1 MAADL
6 FISLPHGSAIQEVH
20 AFQDGVLSI
29 LLFNAQQSLLQSL
42 FLFLLFYIGKQVKL
56 VYPFIL
62 YYPVRGNRDPAH
74 CERPIG
80 DLVKQLHSCRDNPT
94 PQIGGISQMCTAMGS
109 LWHGPPIV
117 VDVYR
122 AAVGTLIAVFPVIA
136 HIQRQAVRDEVL
148 IGELEDQ
155 GIRHFSDNDAGLIIR
170 VE

>member
-6 FISLPHGSAIQEVH
+6 FIPLPHGSAIQEVR

-29 LLFNAQQSLLQSL
+29 LLFNAQQSLLQGL

-80 DLVKQLHSCRDNPT
+80 DLVKQLHGSCDDRT
-94 PQIGGISQMCTAMGS
+94 SQIGGISKMCTAMGS
-109 LWHGPPIV
+109 FWNGPSIV

-122 AAVGTLIAVFPVIA
+122 AVVGTLIAVFPVIA
-136 HIQRQAVRDEVL
+136 HVQRQAVRDEVL
-148 IGELEDQ
+148 IGELENQ
-155 GIRHFSDNDAGLIIR
+155 GIRHFGDNDAGLII
-170 VE
+170 

>member
-6 FISLPHGSAIQEVH
+6 FIPLPHGSAIQEVR

-29 LLFNAQQSLLQSL
+29 LLFNAQQSLLQGL

-74 CERPIG
+74 CERTIG
-80 DLVKQLHSCRDNPT
+80 DLVKQLHSCYDNRT
-94 PQIGGISQMCTAMGS
+94 SQIGGISQMCTAMGS

-122 AAVGTLIAVFPVIA
+122 AAVGTLVAVFPVIIVA
-136 HIQRQAVRDEVL
+136 QLSRQKSK
-148 IGELEDQ
+148 IF
-155 GIRHFSDNDAGLIIR
+155 IMN
-170 VE
+170 